1 MIPVLILRILRL
13 WTIEQVDRWNVAKSN
28 SAWLWREWIVL
39 AIRWCFWII
48 ESFFDHCG
56 CNIPHESNV
65 LADGSYDKS
74 TKSIS
79 IRNGWSSSSLVMS
92 SRVFVFPI
100 SNINWSIRWVMCL
113 FSFFV
118 SAIVLFKETSLETFI
133 KERRI
138 LHHHRRVLSSTGL
151 DLIQQNFQMSLVSYY
166 LSSSLG
172 MNSDHFTVDQKLL
185 LSNPSIDLWKFEVIV
200 YSVPTGRSSSALN
213 FVIDHLPGT
222 VCCPDWFDQDEIKD
236 YSHFVRSNDSTRGPM
251 IAFSSVPDFDVYLPR
266 SDDLRLMILIR
277 DRRDCLT
284 SLIVQVESNR
294 LSTSNP
300 FLKLLS
306 SPNQN
311 RVGPVLSSLSQGI
324 NRADQDNL
332 QKVISSS
339 NLPWPL
345 NVSASEEFGKDLN
358 RQTNLREHLIPF
370 LSDLPVNSWNTI
382 QIQSKSLV
390 ELTELKNQLVQCG
403 TNLLMVILFKTILQ
417 PTVSLFKQW
426 MNLFNNERVFWI
438 LIDLQQVVLRRI
450 MKPIS
455 KRFKKKKNLSTIK
468 ISSNRN
474 NWWRNSTEEW
484 KNLCV
489 F

>member
-1 MIPVLILRILRL
+1 
-13 WTIEQVDRWNVAKSN
+13 
-28 SAWLWREWIVL
+28 
-39 AIRWCFWII
+39 
-48 ESFFDHCG
+48 
-56 CNIPHESNV
+56 
-65 LADGSYDKS
+65 
-74 TKSIS
+74 
-79 IRNGWSSSSLVMS
+79 
-92 SRVFVFPI
+92 
-100 SNINWSIRWVMCL
+100 
-113 FSFFV
+113 
-118 SAIVLFKETSLETFI
+118 
-133 KERRI
+133 
-138 LHHHRRVLSSTGL
+138 
-151 DLIQQNFQMSLVSYY
+151 
-166 LSSSLG
+166 
-172 MNSDHFTVDQKLL
+172 
-185 LSNPSIDLWKFEVIV
+185 
-200 YSVPTGRSSSALN
+200 
-213 FVIDHLPGT
+213 
-222 VCCPDWFDQDEIKD
+222 
-236 YSHFVRSNDSTRGPM
+236 M

-417 PTVSLFKQW
+417 PTVSLFKQ
-426 MNLFNNERVFWI
+426 
-438 LIDLQQVVLRRI
+438 
-450 MKPIS
+450 
-455 KRFKKKKNLSTIK
+455 
-468 ISSNRN
+468 
-474 NWWRNSTEEW
+474 
-484 KNLCV
+484 
-489 F
+489 